1 MSLDLNR
8 RELIK
13 LLSFAGLGAPLAL
26 AAPEPGAPLF
36 FTKDEFA
43 LLDAL
48 TELIIPTDD
57 HSPGAHD
64 AGVAAFL
71 DRSVAEAFLP
81 EEKTSWRKGL
91 ASVDQ
96 LSQSL
101 HDKPFLRT
109 SKKQQIAVLEK
120 MSAKE
125 KHGEFDENEA
135 NKETEPEKFFGQ
147 LKDSAVFAYYTSSIG
162 IHQEINYKGNV
173 LLDQFVG
180 YMPDE
185 QLPPISAL
193 TSA

>member
-8 RELIK
+8 RDLIK
-13 LLSFAGLGAPLAL
+13 LLSFAGFSGRLAL

-48 TELIIPTDD
+48 TDLIIPDDD
-57 HSPGAHD
+57 HSPGAHA
-64 AGVAAFL
+64 AGAAAYI
-71 DRSVAEAFLP
+71 DKWVAETFLP

-91 ASVDQ
+91 ASVNE

-101 HDKPFLRT
+101 HDKPFLKT
-109 SKKQQIAVLEK
+109 SEKQQVAVLEK

-125 KHGEFDENEA
+125 KHGEFEESETA
-135 NKETEPEKFFGQ
+135 NETEPEKFFGQ
-147 LKDSAVFAYYTSSIG
+147 LKNSTIFAYYTSSIG

-173 LLDQFVG
+173 LLDKFVG

-185 QLPPISAL
+185 QLPPVSSL